1 MFGISLVSDL
11 TNAKVPR
18 SSLSNMKDFAE
29 KEKAAAR
36 ALEDVKA
43 NFYCELCDKQ
53 YHKHH
58 EFDNHI
64 NSYDHAHK
72 QRLKE
77 LKQREF
83 ARNVASKSWKDEKKQ
98 EKALKR
104 LHQLAELRKQSEGAT
119 GCKTLQVTVEKE
131 QQPEENLL
139 LGQERK
145 AKNESE
151 EKNLISSTSE
161 KEQEL
166 LLSKMRTWKKHMTML
181 DHLGVKQNRDL
192 KRARG
197 AYV

>member
-1 MFGISLVSDL
+1 MACYLVISS
-11 TNAKVPR
+11 R
-18 SSLSNMKDFAE
+18 HLSNGHYRGIKGIFRGPLCKNGDASPDFAE

-104 LHQLAELRKQSEGAT
+104 LHQLAELRKQSE
-119 GCKTLQVTVEKE
+119 
-131 QQPEENLL
+131 
-139 LGQERK
+139 
-145 AKNESE
+145 
-151 EKNLISSTSE
+151 
-161 KEQEL
+161 
-166 LLSKMRTWKKHMTML
+166 W
-181 DHLGVKQNRDL
+181 
-192 KRARG
+192 
-197 AYV
+197 YVFGTHITF